1 MAKRSPLVN
10 PEPEPIPR
18 LDTTKITAGTITA
31 DNLIISPSSPVRV
44 VMEADGS
51 VKLVQDGIDNVTFEP
66 PEDNSD
72 TEPPS
77 RSKRIRNPFRKK
89 KS

>member
-31 DNLIISPSSPVRV
+31 DTLIVNPSSPVRLL
-44 VMEADGS
+44 MEADGS

-66 PEDNSD
+66 PEDNGD

-77 RSKRIRNPFRKK
+77 RSNRIRNPFRKK

>member
-18 LDTTKITAGTITA
+18 IDTTKITSGTITA
-31 DNLIISPSSPVRV
+31 SELIINPSSPTRV

-51 VKLVQDGIDNVTFEP
+51 VKLVQDGIDNFTFGP
-66 PEDNSD
+66 PEGNGD